1 MVCGAAFLAH
11 LLTSGMQLAFGLLY
25 LYTIKFLIK
34 SKNDNEKEFYVM
46 ATGKRISTI
55 FQPHSGLN
63 G

>member
-46 ATGKRISTI
+46 ATGKLR
-55 FQPHSGLN
+55 
-63 G
+63 